1 MHVVL
6 VEFTAAP
13 GQRDA
18 LHARLLA
25 QASDSLSL
33 EPQCHQFDVITDPE
47 NPDLFVLYE
56 IYGDAAAFEYHL
68 ETKHFLSFAA
78 ESEPMIATKTVR
90 RMERSEP

>member
-25 QASDSLSL
+25 QAADSLSL
-33 EPQCHQFDVITDPE
+33 EPECHQFDVITDPE
-47 NPDLFVLYE
+47 NPDRFVLYE
-56 IYGDAAAFEYHL
+56 IYTDAAAFEVHL
-68 ETKHFLSFAA
+68 ETAHFLSFAA
-78 ESEPMIATKTVR
+78 ESEAMVTEKIVR
-90 RMERSEP
+90 RMERSEV